1 MGGKR
6 VLEGWKAIC
15 AYLGRTAK
23 TCRKWEHELG
33 LPVHRLDDSA
43 SAHVFAFADELDR
56 WKEEKLQGETLQPP
70 RSFLGRGRKTRFW
83 LIVASVAVLVAV
95 IGFVIGRLRLIEK
108 ASGSQTT
115 QNVAVLPFVDLSP
128 DKGHEHVCD
137 GITDILING
146 LNSVEGLRTSA
157 RTSAFYFKGKDATP
171 EEIARK
177 LKVEWI
183 LEGSVQVSENRLRVI
198 ASLLRAADG
207 KTLWTERYDRNRAD
221 IFAVEDEIARSV
233 VDSLKVRIMGDEKA
247 PLVKPGTANVE
258 AYNLYLQGRYLWSK
272 RGFDDLL
279 NAIEFFKRAIDLDPR
294 FALGYAGLSD
304 AYGVLGANCSLPAH
318 EAFPKSLD
326 YAVKA
331 LEIDDQ
337 LAEAHSSMGSAKLR
351 YEWDFAGAE
360 KEIKRAM
367 EIEPEE
373 GDYHA
378 RYAILLSNLGK
389 HENAIKE
396 IKLARDLDPLSLRIR
411 ASVGNLLYLARR
423 YAEAEQE
430 LKRELEFEPD
440 NCIVYVDLQKLY
452 AAMGRYEEALE
463 FGAPKYS
470 SCAFGNQTM
479 NIELVN
485 ARQASVYARM
495 GNAEE
500 ARKILKGREYIGAPG
515 EFISRAYLAATYGW
529 LGEKDKAFRLL
540 EKAYEERDSRM
551 VHLKV
556 DPRFDCLRP
565 DPRFASLLRRMGLD
579 K

>member
-1 MGGKR
+1 MEGR
-6 VLEGWKAIC
+6 RILEGWKAIST
-15 AYLGRTAK
+15 YLGRTAK

-33 LPVHRLDDSA
+33 LPVHRLEDSA
-43 SAHVFAFADELDR
+43 SAHVFAYADELDR
-56 WKEEKLQGETLQPP
+56 WKEEKLKGETLPTP
-70 RSFLGRGRKTRFW
+70 RSPLGLGRKTRFW
-83 LIVASVAVLVAV
+83 LITASVVVLVAV
-95 IGFVIGRLRLIEK
+95 IGFEIGRPRLKEK
-108 ASGSQTT
+108 VSGSQMT
-115 QNVAVLPFVDLSP
+115 QNIAVLPFVDLSP
-128 DKGHEHVCD
+128 DKGNEHVCD
-137 GITDILING
+137 GITDILINA
-146 LNSVEGLRTSA
+146 LNRVEGLRTSA

-183 LEGSVQVSENRLRVI
+183 LEGSVQVFENRLRVI

-247 PLVKPGTANVE
+247 PLVKPGTADVE
-258 AYNLYLQGRYLWSK
+258 AYNLYLQGRYLSSK

-304 AYGVLGANCSLPAH
+304 AYGVLGANCSLPAR

-337 LAEAHSSMGSAKLR
+337 LAEAHSALGNVRLR

-360 KEIKRAM
+360 EEIKRAV
-367 EIEPEE
+367 EIEPED

-378 RYAILLSNLGK
+378 GYAILLSILGR
-389 HENAIKE
+389 HEKAIKE

-411 ASVGNLLYLARR
+411 AHVGNVLYFAGR

-430 LKRELEFEPD
+430 LKREFEFEPD
-440 NCIVYVDLQKLY
+440 NCIVFVDLQKLY

-463 FGAPKYS
+463 FGSPKYS
-470 SCAFGNQTM
+470 DCAFGNQTM
-479 NIELVN
+479 NQELIN
-485 ARQASVYARM
+485 ARQAYVYARM
-495 GNAEE
+495 GKAEE
-500 ARKILKGREYIGAPG
+500 ARKILRGREYISAPG
-515 EFISRAYLAATYGW
+515 EFIPRAYLASTYGW

-540 EKAYEERDSRM
+540 EKAYEERD
-551 VHLKV
+551 
-556 DPRFDCLRP
+556 
-565 DPRFASLLRRMGLD
+565 
-579 K
+579 